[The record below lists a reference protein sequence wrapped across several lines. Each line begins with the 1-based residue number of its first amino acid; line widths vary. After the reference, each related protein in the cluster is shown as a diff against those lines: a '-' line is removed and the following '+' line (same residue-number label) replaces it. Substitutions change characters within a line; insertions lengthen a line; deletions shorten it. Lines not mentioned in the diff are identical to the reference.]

1 MMPKNGAALSV
12 SPHGKVTVPATRSI
26 AIWMQRASGNWSGSA
41 PIPVAKRFHPQS
53 CASFMSNTSTMSSSR
68 HRAFD
73 RDRAGE
79 EVRSFAGRHACEHI
93 AMLRQ
98 DAKA

>member
-1 MMPKNGAALSV
+1 MDAA
-12 SPHGKVTVPATRSI
+12 R
-26 AIWMQRASGNWSGSA
+26 IWKLVRQRAHPGCEA
-41 PIPVAKRFHPQS
+41 IPPPVLRKLHVQHLDDELVA
-53 CASFMSNTSTMSSSR
+53 R

>member
-1 MMPKNGAALSV
+1 
-12 SPHGKVTVPATRSI
+12 
-26 AIWMQRASGNWSGSA
+26 
-41 PIPVAKRFHPQS
+41 
-53 CASFMSNTSTMSSSR
+53 MSNTSTMSSSR